1 LTIGPRVTDADFF
14 GALLDTDR
22 PGLQGIPAVV
32 ARGDYAAARQMFAA
46 EVRRTL
52 QPERFLSIERVFRGN
67 HFMRPGERVAE
78 AAERI
83 LRLELISCSTPHQ
96 FVGEVDWFANPTFNQ
111 YREWTWQLSRHP
123 EWAVLAEQ
131 YRATGDERYAAG
143 FVRLFQSWVCQA
155 VAPDDDIPGNHTLCW
170 RTIEAGIRMGGSW
183 QWALHSFCRSP
194 YVTDDVLV
202 DWYKSIY
209 EHGRRLRLNH
219 RTHNWLIMEMNGL
232 AQIGI
237 LYPQLR
243 DAPDWRTYAFA
254 RLVEELDRQLYP
266 DGLQYELSTNY
277 HQVNI
282 NNYQWLCDV
291 CRAYDVPVPAAF
303 YDGLERMHAANVL
316 LMMPDGRLPDLNDGR
331 WYPVAPIVRR
341 AAEIFSERDD
351 FRWAATE
358 GRDGR
363 PPAATSHAFGYG
375 GYIVLRSSWDPDAI
389 WALFDG
395 GPFGY
400 AHQHEDKLNLLL
412 HAYGRLLLTEGG
424 NYAYDSS
431 EMRRYVLS
439 TRAHNTIRVD
449 GQDQNRRLHH
459 RGDMSW
465 ERREALRAA
474 GSALQPRAEPEGLE
488 DLLTTPC
495 GARWRFI
502 PAFDAVTAVYD
513 EGYGPTAA
521 RSVRHDRRVIFLK
534 PRAGTT
540 VGPLLLVVDRLLPL
554 DSAEHAYEVLWHLAG
569 ERAVA
574 AGLTAASDDQGM
586 PNLTIVASRVSSLEL
601 SLVAG
606 QEFPEW
612 QGWKGIKDHQQGEY
626 APAPT
631 ARYTWRAAG
640 PSRLATLLYPTRPGE
655 RCPVVA
661 VEADSDPD
669 ATGVRLRI
677 DDGRVIDLDESDFVL
692 DLE

>member
-1 LTIGPRVTDADFF
+1 VADQLTTGPRVADADFF
-14 GALLDTDR
+14 GTLLDTNR
-22 PGLQGIPAVV
+22 PGLQGIPAAV
-32 ARGDYAAARQMFAA
+32 AGGDFAAARRMFAA

-52 QPERFLSIERVFRGN
+52 QPERFLSIERSFRGSF
-67 HFMRPGERVAE
+67 FMRSGETAAE

-83 LRLELISCSTPHQ
+83 LRLELISCGTPHQ
-96 FVGEVDWFANPTFNQ
+96 FAGQVDWFANPTFNQ

-131 YRATGDERYAAG
+131 YRATGDERYAAA
-143 FVRLFQSWVCQA
+143 FVSLFQSWVRQA
-155 VAPDDDIPGNHTLCW
+155 VVPRDDVPGNHTLCW
-170 RTIEAGIRMGGSW
+170 RTIEAGIRMGGPW
-183 QWALHSFCRSP
+183 QWALHSFYRSP
-194 YVTDDVLV
+194 HFTDDVLV

-237 LYPQLR
+237 LYPQLH
-243 DAPDWRTYAFA
+243 DAPAWRAYAFE
-254 RLVEELDRQLYP
+254 RLVQELDRQLYP

-282 NNYQWLCDV
+282 NNYQALLDV

-303 YDGLERMHAANVL
+303 HDGLERMHTANLL

-331 WYPVAPIVRR
+331 WYPVAPIARG
-341 AAEIFSERDD
+341 AATLFPERDD
-351 FRWAATE
+351 FHWAATE
-358 GRDGR
+358 GRAGR

-375 GYIVLRSSWDPDAI
+375 GYIVLRSGWEPDAI
-389 WALFDG
+389 WALLDG

-449 GQDQNRRLHH
+449 GQDQNRRLSFY
-459 RGDMSW
+459 GVT
-465 ERREALRAA
+465 
-474 GSALQPRAEPEGLE
+474 P
-488 DLLTTPC
+488 DLTEPC
-495 GARWRFI
+495 GARWRFTA
-502 PAFDAVTAVYD
+502 AFDSAEATYD
-513 EGYGPTAA
+513 EGYGLTAA
-521 RSVRHDRRVIFLK
+521 RTVTHERRVIVLK
-534 PRAGTT
+534 QEAGAAT
-540 VGPLLLVVDRLLPL
+540 GPLLLVADRLLPL
-554 DSAEHAYEVLWHLAG
+554 DGAEHGYQALWHLAG
-569 ERAVA
+569 ERASTV
-574 AGLTAASDDQGM
+574 GLAAASQDQEAA
-586 PNLTIVASRVSSLEL
+586 NLTILAAAIPGLEL

-606 QEFPEW
+606 QETPEW
-612 QGWKGIKDHQQGEY
+612 QGWKSIKDHQQGEY
-626 APAPT
+626 TPAPT
-631 ARYTWRAAG
+631 AVYAWHAAG
-640 PSRLATLLYPTRPGE
+640 PSRLVTLLYPTRPGE

-661 VEADSDPD
+661 LEADPDPR
-669 ATGVRLRI
+669 ATGVRLRL
-677 DDGRVIDLDESDFVL
+677 DNGRAINLDERDFIPGAIG
-692 DLE
+692 

>member
-1 LTIGPRVTDADFF
+1 VADQVTTGPRVTDADFF

-22 PGLQGIPAVV
+22 PGLQDIPAAV
-32 ARGDYAAARQMFAA
+32 AEGDFAAARRMFAA
-46 EVRRTL
+46 EVRRTI
-52 QPERFLSIERVFRGN
+52 QPERFLDIKRAFRGN
-67 HFMRPGERVAE
+67 HFMRPGETAAE

-143 FVRLFQSWVCQA
+143 FVRLFQGWVRQA
-155 VAPDDDIPGNHTLCW
+155 VAPNDDVLGDQTLCW
-170 RTIEAGIRMGGSW
+170 RTIEAGIRMGGPW

-194 YVTDDVLV
+194 HVTDDVLV

-243 DAPDWRTYAFA
+243 DAPGWRTYAFA
-254 RLVEELDRQLYP
+254 RLVEELDHQLYP

-282 NNYQWLCDV
+282 NNYQWLWDV
-291 CRAYDVPVPAAF
+291 CRAYDVPAPAAF
-303 YDGLERMHAANVL
+303 RDGLERMHTANVL

-331 WYPVAPIVRR
+331 WYPVAPLARP
-341 AAEIFSERDD
+341 AAAIFPERDD

-363 PPAATSHAFGYG
+363 PPTATSHAFGYG
-375 GYIVLRSSWDPDAI
+375 GYIVLRSGWEPDAI
-389 WALFDG
+389 WALLDG

-449 GQDQNRRLHH
+449 GHDQNRRLYFY
-459 RGDMSW
+459 GVT
-465 ERREALRAA
+465 
-474 GSALQPRAEPEGLE
+474 PN
-488 DLLTTPC
+488 LTEPC
-495 GARWRFI
+495 GARWRFT
-502 PAFDAVTAVYD
+502 PAFDVVEAAYD
-513 EGYGPTAA
+513 EGYGLTAA
-521 RSVRHDRRVIFLK
+521 RVVKHERRVILLK
-534 PRAGTT
+534 QAAGAAM
-540 VGPLLLVVDRLLPL
+540 GPLLLVADRLLPL
-554 DSAEHAYEVLWHLAG
+554 DRAEHGYQALWHLAG
-569 ERAVA
+569 ERASA
-574 AGLTAASDDQGM
+574 AGLTAASEDQGAA
-586 PNLTIVASRVSSLEL
+586 NLTLLATASPSLEL
-601 SLVAG
+601 TLVVG
-606 QEFPEW
+606 QETPEW
-612 QGWKGIKDHQQGEY
+612 QGWKAIKDHQQGEY
-626 APAPT
+626 APTPT
-631 ARYTWRAAG
+631 AIYTWRAAR
-640 PSRLATLLYPTRPGE
+640 PSRLVTLLYPTRPGE

-661 VEADSDPD
+661 LEADPDPR
-669 ATGVRLRI
+669 ATGVRLQL
-677 DDGRVIDLDESDFVL
+677 DDEHMIDLDESDFAPS
-692 DLE
+692 EKG